1 MKVTIKGEDFYLY
14 KIKHVLNVNSSTNK
28 TPFTGENL
36 YFISLNPAESIDI
49 FVITK
54 NNVSIMGKKTFS
66 YAIRNEYRRPYI
78 VILEEA
84 VPYIKTMSCIKYSFL
99 ALNTIMGGIEDERL
113 MEKTIIESLTIKNTE
128 D

>member
-1 MKVTIKGEDFYLY
+1 MKITIKGEDFYLY
-14 KIKHVLNVNSSTNK
+14 KIKHVLNPNNSK
-28 TPFTGENL
+28 VPFTGENL
-36 YFISLNPAESIDI
+36 YFISLDPSTSIDI

-54 NNVSIMGKKTFS
+54 NNIGKKTFP
-66 YAIRNEYRRPYI
+66 YAIRNEFRRPYA

-99 ALNTIMGGIEDERL
+99 ALNTIMSGAEDERL